1 MYEDIKRMLAAAY
14 ELEGLLMLA
23 DSRGDDTPEMVFTA
37 IREKIE
43 NLAKAAEG
51 LNFSA
56 CENTP
61 EPTADMPS
69 ENADGPSLLDEID
82 TDNAEETTEAPLTQ
96 EEAEALISAYHDAV
110 DTKTADEECES
121 SDTEQQPEFD
131 MEDETT
137 EMAVAMHEY
146 LDNLSQTEETPET
159 DVTEQPEENA
169 DEKTEPETPVEEEP
183 TEDEPVEETPA
194 TEEPTTEEETLPE
207 TDDTQEEAEGDT
219 PEETENSADEEPAV
233 PEDNNTPT
241 ERITID
247 EAFIRNKSKD
257 LRSAFSIND
266 SFRFRREL
274 FGNSA
279 AEMADA
285 INLAEAMQTF
295 DEAEEYFYG
304 DLGWD
309 KDSEEV
315 KEFMTIIR
323 NHFL

>member
-23 DSRGDDTPEMVFTA
+23 DSRGDDTPEMVVTA

-69 ENADGPSLLDEID
+69 ENTDGPSPLDELD
-82 TDNAEETTEAPLTQ
+82 TDNAEETTEVPLTQ

-110 DTKTADEECES
+110 DTQTTGEECES

-146 LDNLSQTEETPET
+146 LDNLPQTEETPET
-159 DVTEQPEENA
+159 DVTEQPEESA
-169 DEKTEPETPVEEEP
+169 AEEPETPVEEEP
-183 TEDEPVEETPA
+183 TEEEPVEETPA
-194 TEEPTTEEETLPE
+194 AEEPTTEEETLPE
-207 TDDTQEEAEGDT
+207 TDDTQEEAEDET
-219 PEETENSADEEPAV
+219 PEETENYAGEEPAV
-233 PEDNNTPT
+233 PEDDNTPT

>member
-23 DSRGDDTPEMVFTA
+23 DSRGDDTPEMVVTA

-69 ENADGPSLLDEID
+69 ENADGPSPLDELD

-110 DTKTADEECES
+110 DTQTTGEECES

-146 LDNLSQTEETPET
+146 LDNLPQTEETPET
-159 DVTEQPEENA
+159 DATEQPEESA
-169 DEKTEPETPVEEEP
+169 AEEPETPVEEEP
-183 TEDEPVEETPA
+183 TEEEPVEEIPA
-194 TEEPTTEEETLPE
+194 AEEPTTEEETLPE
-207 TDDTQEEAEGDT
+207 TDDTQEEAKDDT
-219 PEETENSADEEPAV
+219 PEETENSADKEPAV

>member
-23 DSRGDDTPEMVFTA
+23 DSRGDDTPEMVVTA
-37 IREKIE
+37 IREKIA

-61 EPTADMPS
+61 EPTVDMPS
-69 ENADGPSLLDEID
+69 ENADGPSPLDELD

-110 DTKTADEECES
+110 DTQTTGEECES

-159 DVTEQPEENA
+159 DVTVQPEENA
-169 DEKTEPETPVEEEP
+169 DEEAEPEMPVEEEP
-183 TEDEPVEETPA
+183 TEETPA
-194 TEEPTTEEETLPE
+194 AEEPTTEEETLPE
-207 TDDTQEEAEGDT
+207 TDDTQEEAEDDT
-219 PEETENSADEEPAV
+219 PEETENSADEELTV
-233 PEDNNTPT
+233 PEDDNTPT

>member
-23 DSRGDDTPEMVFTA
+23 DSRGDDTPEMVVTA

-69 ENADGPSLLDEID
+69 ENADGPSPLDELD

-110 DTKTADEECES
+110 DTQTTGEECES

-159 DVTEQPEENA
+159 NATEQPEESA
-169 DEKTEPETPVEEEP
+169 AEEPETPVEEEP
-183 TEDEPVEETPA
+183 TEEEPVEETPA
-194 TEEPTTEEETLPE
+194 AEEPTTEEETLPE
-207 TDDTQEEAEGDT
+207 TDDTQEETENYT

-233 PEDNNTPT
+233 PEDDNTPT

>member
-23 DSRGDDTPEMVFTA
+23 DSRGDDTPEMVVTA

-69 ENADGPSLLDEID
+69 ENADGPSPLNELD

-110 DTKTADEECES
+110 DTQTTGEECES

-146 LDNLSQTEETPET
+146 LDNLPQTEETPET
-159 DVTEQPEENA
+159 DATEQPEESA
-169 DEKTEPETPVEEEP
+169 AEEPETPVEEEP
-183 TEDEPVEETPA
+183 TEEEPVEEIPA
-194 TEEPTTEEETLPE
+194 AEEPTTEEETLPE
-207 TDDTQEEAEGDT
+207 TDDTQEEAKDDT
-219 PEETENSADEEPAV
+219 PEETENSADKEPAV
-233 PEDNNTPT
+233 PEDDNTPT

>member
-23 DSRGDDTPEMVFTA
+23 DSRGDNTPEMVVTA

-43 NLAKAAEG
+43 YLANAAEG
-51 LNFSA
+51 LNLPA
-56 CENTP
+56 CDNTP

-69 ENADGPSLLDEID
+69 DDDNLSGYAEIN
-82 TDNAEETTEAPLTQ
+82 TDDAEETTEGPLT
-96 EEAEALISAYHDAV
+96 EKEAEALIAAYNDTMDHQSAEEEPEAAES
-110 DTKTADEECES
+110 ADREEQS
-121 SDTEQQPEFD
+121 EFPI
-131 MEDETT
+131 EDEME
-137 EMAVAMHEY
+137 EMATAMHEY
-146 LDNLSQTEETPET
+146 LDNLAQTEETPTNEEAAPTADNATVET
-159 DVTEQPEENA
+159 ETT
-169 DEKTEPETPVEEEP
+169 KTETPAEEEP
-183 TEDEPVEETPA
+183 VEDTPAAEET
-194 TEEPTTEEETLPE
+194 
-207 TDDTQEEAEGDT
+207 
-219 PEETENSADEEPAV
+219 ADEEP
-233 PEDNNTPT
+233 ETDNTENTAT
-241 ERITID
+241 EGTACSTDDELAASKEEADETGPDDRITID
-247 EAFIRNKSKD
+247 EVFIRNKSKN
-257 LRSAFSIND
+257 LRNAFSIND

-285 INLAEAMQTF
+285 INLAEAMQSF

>member
-23 DSRGDDTPEMVFTA
+23 DSRGDDTPEMVVTA

-69 ENADGPSLLDEID
+69 ENADGPSPLDELD

-110 DTKTADEECES
+110 DTQTTGEECES

-146 LDNLSQTEETPET
+146 LDNLPQTEETPET
-159 DVTEQPEENA
+159 NATEQPEESA
-169 DEKTEPETPVEEEP
+169 AEEPETPVEEEP
-183 TEDEPVEETPA
+183 TEEEPVEETPA
-194 TEEPTTEEETLPE
+194 AEEPTTEEETLPE
-207 TDDTQEEAEGDT
+207 TDDTQEETENYT

-233 PEDNNTPT
+233 PEDDNTPT

>member
-23 DSRGDDTPEMVFTA
+23 DSRGDDTPEMVVTA

-69 ENADGPSLLDEID
+69 ENTDGPSPLDELD

-110 DTKTADEECES
+110 DTQTTGEECES

-146 LDNLSQTEETPET
+146 LDNLPQTEETPET
-159 DVTEQPEENA
+159 DVTEQPEESA
-169 DEKTEPETPVEEEP
+169 EAEPETPVEEEP

-194 TEEPTTEEETLPE
+194 TEESTTEEETLPE
-207 TDDTQEEAEGDT
+207 TDDTQEEAEDNT

-233 PEDNNTPT
+233 QEDDKTPT

>member
-23 DSRGDDTPEMVFTA
+23 DSRGDDTPEMVVTA

-69 ENADGPSLLDEID
+69 ENTDGPSPLDELD

-110 DTKTADEECES
+110 DTQTTGKECES

-131 MEDETT
+131 LEDETT

-159 DVTEQPEENA
+159 DATEQPEENA
-169 DEKTEPETPVEEEP
+169 DEEAEPETPVEEEP
-183 TEDEPVEETPA
+183 TA
-194 TEEPTTEEETLPE
+194 EEPTTEEETLPE
-207 TDDTQEEAEGDT
+207 TDDTQEEAENYT

-233 PEDNNTPT
+233 PEDDNTPT

>member
-23 DSRGDDTPEMVFTA
+23 DSRGDDTPEMVVTA

-51 LNFSA
+51 LNFSS

-61 EPTADMPS
+61 EPTDHMPS
-69 ENADGPSLLDEID
+69 ENTDGTSLLDELN

-110 DTKTADEECES
+110 DTQTTGEECES

-146 LDNLSQTEETPET
+146 LDNLPQTEETPET

-169 DEKTEPETPVEEEP
+169 DEEAEPETPVEEEP
-183 TEDEPVEETPA
+183 TEEEPVEETPA
-194 TEEPTTEEETLPE
+194 AEEPTTEEETLPE
-207 TDDTQEEAEGDT
+207 TDDTQDETEDNT
-219 PEETENSADEEPAV
+219 SEETENYADEEPTV
-233 PEDNNTPT
+233 PEDDSTST

-309 KDSEEV
+309 KESEEV

>member
-23 DSRGDDTPEMVFTA
+23 DSRGDDTPEMVVTA

-69 ENADGPSLLDEID
+69 ENADGPSPLDELD

-110 DTKTADEECES
+110 DTQTTGEECES

-146 LDNLSQTEETPET
+146 LDNLPQTEETPET
-159 DVTEQPEENA
+159 DVTEQPEESA
-169 DEKTEPETPVEEEP
+169 AEEPETPVEEEP
-183 TEDEPVEETPA
+183 TEEDPVEEIPA
-194 TEEPTTEEETLPE
+194 AEEPTTEEETLPE
-207 TDDTQEEAEGDT
+207 TDDTQEEAKDDT
-219 PEETENSADEEPAV
+219 PEETENSAGEEPAV
-233 PEDNNTPT
+233 PEDDNTPT

>member
-23 DSRGDDTPEMVFTA
+23 DSRGDDTPEMVVTA

-69 ENADGPSLLDEID
+69 ENTDGPSPLDELD

-110 DTKTADEECES
+110 DTQTTGEECKS

-146 LDNLSQTEETPET
+146 LDNLPQTEETPET
-159 DVTEQPEENA
+159 NATEQTEENA
-169 DEKTEPETPVEEEP
+169 AEEPETPVEEEP
-183 TEDEPVEETPA
+183 TEEEPVEETPA
-194 TEEPTTEEETLPE
+194 AEEPTTEEETLPE
-207 TDDTQEEAEGDT
+207 TDDTQEEAEDYT

>member
-23 DSRGDDTPEMVFTA
+23 DSRGDDTPEMVVTA

-69 ENADGPSLLDEID
+69 ENADGPSPLDELD

-110 DTKTADEECES
+110 DTQTTGEECES

-146 LDNLSQTEETPET
+146 LDNLPQTEETPET
-159 DVTEQPEENA
+159 DATEQPEESA
-169 DEKTEPETPVEEEP
+169 AEEPETPVEEEP
-183 TEDEPVEETPA
+183 TEEEPVEEIPA
-194 TEEPTTEEETLPE
+194 AEEPTTEEETLPE
-207 TDDTQEEAEGDT
+207 TDDTQEEAEDDT
-219 PEETENSADEEPAV
+219 PEETENSAGEEPAV
-233 PEDNNTPT
+233 PEDDNTPT

>member
-23 DSRGDDTPEMVFTA
+23 DSRGDDTPEMVVTA

-69 ENADGPSLLDEID
+69 ENADGPSPLDELD

-110 DTKTADEECES
+110 DTKTTGEECES

-159 DVTEQPEENA
+159 NATEQTEE
-169 DEKTEPETPVEEEP
+169 
-183 TEDEPVEETPA
+183 EPVEETPA
-194 TEEPTTEEETLPE
+194 AEEPTTEEETLPE
-207 TDDTQEEAEGDT
+207 TDDTQEEAEDDT
-219 PEETENSADEEPAV
+219 PEETENYAGEEPAV
-233 PEDNNTPT
+233 PEDDNTPT

>member
-23 DSRGDDTPEMVFTA
+23 DSRGDNTPEMVVTA

-69 ENADGPSLLDEID
+69 ENTDGPSPLDELD

-96 EEAEALISAYHDAV
+96 KEAEALISAYHDAV
-110 DTKTADEECES
+110 DTQTTGEECES

-146 LDNLSQTEETPET
+146 LDNLPQTEETPET
-159 DVTEQPEENA
+159 DATEQPEESA
-169 DEKTEPETPVEEEP
+169 EEEPETPVEEET
-183 TEDEPVEETPA
+183 TEEEPVEETPA
-194 TEEPTTEEETLPE
+194 AEEPTTEEETLPE
-207 TDDTQEEAEGDT
+207 TDDTQEKAEDDT

-233 PEDNNTPT
+233 PEDDNTPT

>member
-23 DSRGDDTPEMVFTA
+23 DSRGDDTPEMVVTA

-69 ENADGPSLLDEID
+69 ENADGPSPLDELD

-110 DTKTADEECES
+110 DTQTTGEECES

-131 MEDETT
+131 LEDETT

-146 LDNLSQTEETPET
+146 LDNLPQTEETLET
-159 DVTEQPEENA
+159 DVTEQPKESA
-169 DEKTEPETPVEEEP
+169 AEKPETPVEEEP

-194 TEEPTTEEETLPE
+194 AEEPTTEEETLPE
-207 TDDTQEEAEGDT
+207 TDDTQEEAEDDT
-219 PEETENSADEEPAV
+219 PEETENSADKEPAV
-233 PEDNNTPT
+233 PEDDNTPT

>member
-23 DSRGDDTPEMVFTA
+23 DSRGDDTPEMVVTA

-69 ENADGPSLLDEID
+69 ENADGPSPLDELD

-110 DTKTADEECES
+110 DTQTTGEECES

-146 LDNLSQTEETPET
+146 LDNLPQTEETPET
-159 DVTEQPEENA
+159 DATEQP
-169 DEKTEPETPVEEEP
+169 DESAAEEPETPVEEEP
-183 TEDEPVEETPA
+183 TEEEPVEEIPA
-194 TEEPTTEEETLPE
+194 AEEPTTEEETLPE
-207 TDDTQEEAEGDT
+207 TDDTQEEAKDDT
-219 PEETENSADEEPAV
+219 PEETENSADKEPAV
-233 PEDNNTPT
+233 PEDDNTPT

>member
-23 DSRGDDTPEMVFTA
+23 DSRGDDTPEMVVTA

-69 ENADGPSLLDEID
+69 ENTDGPSPLDELD

-110 DTKTADEECES
+110 DTQTTGEECES

-146 LDNLSQTEETPET
+146 LDNLPQTEETPET
-159 DVTEQPEENA
+159 DVTEQPEESA
-169 DEKTEPETPVEEEP
+169 AEEPETPVEEEP
-183 TEDEPVEETPA
+183 TEEEPVEETPA
-194 TEEPTTEEETLPE
+194 AEEPTTEEETLPE
-207 TDDTQEEAEGDT
+207 TDDTQEEAEDET
-219 PEETENSADEEPAV
+219 PEETENYAGEEPAV
-233 PEDNNTPT
+233 PEDDNTPT

>member
-23 DSRGDDTPEMVFTA
+23 DSRGDDTPEMVVTA

-69 ENADGPSLLDEID
+69 ENADGPSPLDELD

-110 DTKTADEECES
+110 DTQTTGEECES

-146 LDNLSQTEETPET
+146 LDNLPQTEETPET
-159 DVTEQPEENA
+159 DVTEQPEESA
-169 DEKTEPETPVEEEP
+169 AEEPETPVEEEP
-183 TEDEPVEETPA
+183 TEEEPVEEIPA
-194 TEEPTTEEETLPE
+194 AEEPTTEEETLPE
-207 TDDTQEEAEGDT
+207 TDDTQEEAKYDT
-219 PEETENSADEEPAV
+219 PEETENSAGEEPAV
-233 PEDNNTPT
+233 PEDDNTPT